1 MTVLRRTLLLFVWIG
16 ILASNSL
23 YAQFPSWLSVSPNSI
38 YKPPGDNCYMIT
50 VGDGAY
56 MTLDLEIIFP
66 WGFDTV
72 YGWPTLD
79 ANGQAYICAD
89 ENTIEGTYIFTGVRN
104 SEFPWWGFTSIW
116 TPINVYPAP
125 APPPP
130 DPPVLNAVGFGCE
143 NWDCI
148 WGVGSSFKPDSRVVV
163 VSTDWAHQEWFFG
176 PALQAWP
183 PLTVS
188 PDGQSLF
195 VQLTDPEVKRAAA
208 WGGIYVQVV
217 NNDGTASSFNWVH
230 IAQPL
235 IESANPS
242 CADLYC
248 ISISGSFPQSSYIDF
263 RPPNGSDLIPNAYT
277 DLVVTPFQITLRL
290 TPPARYIYDTLG
302 LRMWVVN
309 PTIANWSSEA
319 YLAPVDRSVTGWIGG
334 VSQQESGSYLY
345 GWACART
352 HAESIDIHVYARE
365 PGGDAF
371 LFATTANA
379 SSGPDVANACASTGT
394 HYGFWVQIPSHV
406 IQQHLGRPIYVYGI
420 SPFGLAN
427 QALNGSGTFTVP
439 GVLALS
445 RREYIYLGDR
455 LLAVDTP

>member
-1 MTVLRRTLLLFVWIG
+1 
-16 ILASNSL
+16 
-23 YAQFPSWLSVSPNSI
+23 
-38 YKPPGDNCYMIT
+38 
-50 VGDGAY
+50 
-56 MTLDLEIIFP
+56 
-66 WGFDTV
+66 
-72 YGWPTLD
+72 
-79 ANGQAYICAD
+79 
-89 ENTIEGTYIFTGVRN
+89 
-104 SEFPWWGFTSIW
+104 
-116 TPINVYPAP
+116 
-125 APPPP
+125 
-130 DPPVLNAVGFGCE
+130 
-143 NWDCI
+143 
-148 WGVGSSFKPDSRVVV
+148 
-163 VSTDWAHQEWFFG
+163 
-176 PALQAWP
+176 
-183 PLTVS
+183 
-188 PDGQSLF
+188 
-195 VQLTDPEVKRAAA
+195 
-208 WGGIYVQVV
+208 
-217 NNDGTASSFNWVH
+217 VH

-290 TPPARYIYDTLG
+290 TPAARYIYDTLG

-334 VSQQESGSYLY
+334 VSQQESGSYVY

-379 SSGPDVANACASTGT
+379 SSGPDVANACASTGA